1 MDYMLNGVSISFTNT
16 ITVSEVI
23 VDAIDDMTLEDY
35 EQNFRVLITETDDDI
50 NVVFENDIQ
59 EIIIRD
65 IQS

>member
-1 MDYMLNGVSISFTNT
+1 MDYMLNVVSISFTNT
-16 ITVSEVI
+16 TTVSEVT

-35 EQNFRVLITETDDDI
+35 EENFRVLITETDDDI
-50 NVVFENDIQ
+50 NVVFENDMQ